1 MIATLHSW
9 ARRNLFANLIDS
21 ILSILIVTA
30 LGWLLTVFLRW
41 VIWDAYWQR
50 IYESL
55 RLFLVGQF
63 PADQTWRAWVALALL
78 CTAVGAV
85 LLPWSRRLGVAIW
98 LIACGAAVFVLVPP
112 GLDRW
117 GGLLLS
123 IMLTVVVSTAS
134 LPLGILLAFGRS
146 SRNPSLRACCTGY
159 IEVMRSV
166 PLILVVYWIWI
177 TVPLFMPEVSISSL
191 ARGMIGYTVFNAAY
205 VAEYVRSGLQAVPR
219 GQREAAR
226 SLGMSNWTIST
237 EIVLP
242 QALRVVQPALVG
254 NVLDV
259 FNGATLVFIIGLMDF
274 LRAGQLILVDPA
286 ASSQTNE
293 VYLFMFAVYFVIG
306 SAITFGSRRME
317 AHMHRSTR

>member
-1 MIATLHSW
+1 MIAASYSW
-9 ARRNLFANLIDS
+9 VRRNLFANLLDS
-21 ILSILIVTA
+21 ILSTIIVA
-30 LGWLLTVFLRW
+30 VLGWLLLALLRW
-41 VIWDAYWQR
+41 VIWEAYWQR

-55 RLFLVGQF
+55 RLLLMGLY
-63 PADQTWRAWVALALL
+63 PEGQTWRAWLTLTIL
-78 CTAVGAV
+78 CAAVGAV
-85 LLPWSRRLGVAIW
+85 LLPGSRRFGVAIW
-98 LIACGAAVFVLVPP
+98 LAACGAAVFVLAPP

-159 IEVMRSV
+159 IEVMRAV

-177 TVPLFMPEVSISSL
+177 TVPLFMPEASISSL
-191 ARGMIGYTVFNAAY
+191 ARGMVGYTIFNAAY
-205 VAEYVRSGLQAVPR
+205 VAEYVRSGFQAVPR
-219 GQREAAR
+219 GQQEASR
-226 SLGMSNWTIST
+226 SLGMSDWTIST

-274 LRAGQLILVDPA
+274 LRAGQLILADPT
-286 ASSQTNE
+286 ASNQTNE
-293 VYLFMFAVYFVIG
+293 VYLFMFVVYFVIG

>member
-1 MIATLHSW
+1 MIATLHRW
-9 ARRNLFANLIDS
+9 TRRNLFANATDS
-21 ILSILIVTA
+21 VLSMLVLA
-30 LGWLLTVFLRW
+30 LLVWLAATLLQW
-41 VIWDAYWQR
+41 VIWDADWQG

-55 RLFLVGQF
+55 RLLLTGLY
-63 PADQTWRAWVALALL
+63 PAEEIWRAWLTLAIL
-78 CTAVGAV
+78 CTAIGAL
-85 LLPWSRRLGVAIW
+85 LLPRFRRFAVAIW
-98 LIACGAAVFVLVPP
+98 LTACGVAVFVLAPP

-134 LPLGILLAFGRS
+134 LPLGILLAFGRC

-177 TVPLFMPEVSISSL
+177 TVPLFMPDASISSL
-191 ARGMIGYTVFNAAY
+191 ARGMAGFTIFNAAY
-205 VAEYVRSGLQAVPR
+205 VAEYVRSGFQAVPR
-219 GQREAAR
+219 GQLEAAR
-226 SLGMSNWTIST
+226 SLGMSDWTVAT

-242 QALRVVQPALVG
+242 QAIRVVQPALVG

-259 FNGATLVFIIGLMDF
+259 FNGATLVFIIGLTDF
-274 LRAGQLILVDPA
+274 LRAGQMVLADPA
-286 ASSQTNE
+286 ASNQTNE
-293 VYLFMFAVYFVIG
+293 IYLFLFAVYFVVG
-306 SAITFGSRRME
+306 SAITFGARRME

>member
-1 MIATLHSW
+1 MVTTLHSW
-9 ARRNLFANLIDS
+9 LRRNLFANPIDS
-21 ILSILIVTA
+21 ILSILIAAA
-30 LGWLLTVFLRW
+30 LGWLSVVLLHW
-41 VIWDAYWQR
+41 VIWEAHWAR

-55 RLFLVGQF
+55 RLLLFGLYPVE
-63 PADQTWRAWVALALL
+63 QTWRAWLALAVL

-85 LLPWSRRLGVAIW
+85 QLPWSRRFGVAIW
-98 LIACGAAVFVLVPP
+98 LTACGAAVFVLAPP

-123 IMLTVVVSTAS
+123 VMLTVVVSTAS

-146 SRNPSLRACCTGY
+146 SKNPSLRACCTGY

-177 TVPLFMPEVSISSL
+177 TVPLFMPEVSMSSL
-191 ARGMIGYTVFNAAY
+191 ARGMVGYTIFNAAY
-205 VAEYVRSGLQAVPR
+205 VAEYVRSGFQAVPR

-226 SLGMSNWTIST
+226 SLGMSDWTIST

-274 LRAGQLILVDPA
+274 LRAGQLILADPN
-286 ASSQTNE
+286 ASGQTNE
-293 VYLFMFAVYFVIG
+293 VYVFMFTVYFVIG

-317 AHMHRSTR
+317 AHMNRSTR